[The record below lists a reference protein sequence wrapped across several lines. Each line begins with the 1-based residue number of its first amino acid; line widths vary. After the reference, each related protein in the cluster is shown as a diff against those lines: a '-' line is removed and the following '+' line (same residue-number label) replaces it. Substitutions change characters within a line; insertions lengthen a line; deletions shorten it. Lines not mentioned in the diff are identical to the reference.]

1 MNVAHFSRKE
11 PNLEQDSRLE
21 QLQAWLK
28 IIAREKVGDPPFSV
42 PESASADA
50 SFRRYFRVRRGDER
64 FIVMD
69 APPQH
74 EDCEPFVRI
83 SGWLAQMGLHVPQ
96 VLAWDRENG
105 FLLLTDLGT
114 IDYQTALNDATA
126 DALYADALDALV
138 TLQTRGDAYLS
149 QLPPYD
155 ARLLHE
161 EMELFSDWLITR
173 YLGLEM
179 PPAWTETVQALVE
192 SAQAQPAVF
201 GHRDYHSRN
210 LMVTD
215 PNPGIL
221 DFQDAVAG
229 PLTYDAVSLLRDCYV
244 RWPEE
249 KVAQWRDAYF
259 DRLVDAGLQQR
270 NDHVPFVRAFDL
282 MGVQRHLKA
291 AGIFARLWLRDGK
304 ARYLDD
310 IPNTLRYIAEVGRN
324 YRETNALAEWV
335 ESVVLPAFEE
345 APRA

>member
-1 MNVAHFSRKE
+1 MDA
-11 PNLEQDSRLE
+11 DSRLE

-28 IIAREKVGDPPFSV
+28 IIAREKVGDPPFDK
-42 PESASADA
+42 PMPASADA
-50 SFRRYFRVRRGDER
+50 SFRRYFRVRRGEET

-83 SGWLAQMGLHVPQ
+83 SDWLAQMGLHVPR

-105 FLLLTDLGT
+105 FLLLTDMGHT
-114 IDYQTALNDATA
+114 DYQTALNA
-126 DALYADALDALV
+126 DNAGRLYGDALDALV
-138 TLQTRGDAYLS
+138 TLQTKGRTWLA

-155 ARLLHE
+155 ARLLQT
-161 EMELFSDWLITR
+161 EMALFSDWLAQR
-173 YLGLEM
+173 YLGLA
-179 PPAWTETVQALVE
+179 PPAEWTETVQALVE
-192 SAQAQPAVF
+192 SALAQPAVF
-201 GHRDYHSRN
+201 VHRDYHSRN
-210 LMVTD
+210 LMVST

-244 RWPEE
+244 RWPQK
-249 KVAQWRDAYF
+249 KVAAWRDAYF
-259 DRLVDAGLQQR
+259 HRLVDAGLQQR
-270 NDHVPFVRAFDL
+270 DDHGAFVRAFDL

-310 IPNTLRYIAEVGRN
+310 IPNTLRYIVEVGRA
-324 YRETNALAEWV
+324 YRETAALARWV
-335 ESVVLPAFEE
+335 DEILLPAFQE
-345 APRA
+345 RQRD

>member
-28 IIAREKVGDPPFSV
+28 IVAREKVGDPPFSA
-42 PESASADA
+42 PEPASADA
-50 SFRRYFRVRRGDER
+50 SFRRYFRVRRGDDT
-64 FIVMD
+64 FIAMD

-83 SGWLAQMGLHVPQ
+83 SGWLAQMGLHVPE

-114 IDYQTALNDATA
+114 TDYQTALNNSTA

-138 TLQTRGDAYLS
+138 TLQTHGDVYLS

-161 EMELFSDWLITR
+161 EMVLFSDWLVDR
-173 YLGLEM
+173 YVGL
-179 PPAWTETVQALVE
+179 PLPAFWMETAHALVE

-201 GHRDYHSRN
+201 VHRDYHSRN
-210 LMVTD
+210 LMVTT

-259 DRLVDAGLQQR
+259 DRLVEAGLQQR
-270 NDHVPFVRAFDL
+270 GDHGAFVRAFDL

-310 IPNTLRYIAEVGRN
+310 VPNTLRYIAEVGER
-324 YRETNALAEWV
+324 YRETAALAQWV
-335 ESVVLPAFEE
+335 GRELLPTFME
-345 APRA
+345 AHGA